1 MPVEGL
7 FNTTINLL
15 GKSVDLRTRNQ
26 NLISSNIANAETPGY
41 IPKALEFEQQ
51 LQSAVKKTSNRP
63 SSSTGTPSTTHP
75 AHIPVKG
82 STNSG
87 ISGVAGNIIETPAK
101 TPGRDG
107 NAVEL
112 ENEMG
117 RMMQNQVLFNA
128 SVQLLAKK
136 FEGLRTALREGK

>member
-1 MPVEGL
+1 VPVEGL
-7 FNTTINLL
+7 FSTTIAVL

-41 IPKALEFEQQ
+41 TPKTLEFEQQ
-51 LQSAVKKTSNRP
+51 LQSAVKKTSSRGGAL
-63 SSSTGTPSTTHP
+63 SASGGLTHP
-75 AHIPVKG
+75 AHIALRG
-82 STNSG
+82 SGGGQVSQVN
-87 ISGVAGNIIETPAK
+87 GNVVETPAK

-107 NAVEL
+107 NSVEL

-128 SVQLLAKK
+128 SAQLLTKK